1 VPGDNG
7 DSIGLWQ
14 INTNIGAHPEYD
26 KNQLTSPTYNAQ
38 AACTISSNGKNW
50 NQWTAWTSGA
60 YKQYIPEAESA
71 LGVAPSGS
79 PIVIGGTVR
88 VTTGLNVR
96 TEPGTSGSKITT
108 MAAGSTGTVLDGPVS
123 AEGYTWWKISYDD
136 GITGWSADNW
146 LESA

>member
-1 VPGDNG
+1 MG
-7 DSIGLWQ
+7 
-14 INTNIGAHPEYD
+14 
-26 KNQLTSPTYNAQ
+26 YNAQ

-96 TEPGTSGSKITT
+96 TEQELLAQRSLQWQQEAPEQFWMVRSPQKAIPGGK
-108 MAAGSTGTVLDGPVS
+108 
-123 AEGYTWWKISYDD
+123 
-136 GITGWSADNW
+136 
-146 LESA
+146 